1 MTPTAISTN
10 ELLGLL
16 WRVVMLDATAFQ
28 ELRDTARLTLI
39 AACGLLVAVVVAG
52 FGAWLYSHIVLEG
65 GDFSFVKTVLLGSL
79 FTLILFV
86 AGFGITYVALTTFL
100 HIDIA
105 PDALFRLLAAGYL
118 PYGLGF
124 FVCIPELGFVFG
136 LLSVIAVFYWSLFAL
151 RSALPAASELR
162 LAAALIAGMCLWAAM
177 IPFISGPGNEFVT
190 GVFVYGLIA

>member
-10 ELLGLL
+10 EVLGLL

-28 ELRDTARLTLI
+28 ELRDTAHLTLI
-39 AACGLLVAVVVAG
+39 AAGGLVAAVVIAG
-52 FGAWLYSHIVLEG
+52 FGAWLYSHTVLEG
-65 GDFSFVKTVLLGSL
+65 EDFSFVKTVLLGSL
-79 FTLILFV
+79 FTLILFG
-86 AGFGITYVALTTFL
+86 AGFGITYVALTTL
-100 HIDIA
+100 LRIDIA

-118 PYGLGF
+118 PYALGL

-151 RSALPAASELR
+151 RAALPAASELH
-162 LAAALIAGMCLWAAM
+162 LAAAVIAGMCLWAVM

>member
-39 AACGLLVAVVVAG
+39 AAGGLVAAVVVAG
-52 FGAWLYSHIVLEG
+52 FGAWLYSHTVLDG

-86 AGFGITYVALTTFL
+86 AGFGITYVALTSLL

-118 PYGLGF
+118 PYGLGL

-162 LAAALIAGMCLWAAM
+162 LAAALVAGMCLWAAM

>member
-10 ELLGLL
+10 EALGLL
-16 WRVVMLDATAFQ
+16 WRVVTLDATAFQ
-28 ELRDTARLTLI
+28 ELRDKARLTLI
-39 AACGLLVAVVVAG
+39 AAGGLATAVVIAG
-52 FGAWLYSHIVLEG
+52 FGAWLYSHTVLEG
-65 GDFSFVKTVLLGSL
+65 GDFSFVKTVLLGSI
-79 FTLILFV
+79 FTLILFG
-86 AGFGITYVALTTFL
+86 AGCGVTYVTLTTL
-100 HIDIA
+100 LRIDIA

-118 PYGLGF
+118 PYALGLL
-124 FVCIPELGFVFG
+124 VCIPELGFVFG

-162 LAAALIAGMCLWAAM
+162 LAAAVIAGMCLWAAM